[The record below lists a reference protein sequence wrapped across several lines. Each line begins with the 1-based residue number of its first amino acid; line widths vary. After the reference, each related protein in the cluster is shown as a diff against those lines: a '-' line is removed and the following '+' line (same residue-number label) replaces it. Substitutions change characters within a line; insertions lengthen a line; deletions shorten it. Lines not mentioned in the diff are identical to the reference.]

1 MLPMKLLRRKVQVPQ
16 MVRASHALHSRPPA
30 PQAYVCEDEPRRPF
44 ARTRQLLRRILP
56 RCGAIDAILDCSDRA
71 IHFCRQMG
79 LSWSSSARAL
89 ASATIASR
97 AASHRSALANS
108 WVDTAAP
115 FTAPPSQLTT
125 IRTWVIIGL
134 DGPAERKPG
143 APDAR
148 GFCLGPAVS
157 LRSAANACNR
167 AVPKE
172 PMARAGGLIHVKR
185 GTANTLTKL
194 SRKTHGRSDERL
206 LPRPAVHQP

>member
-1 MLPMKLLRRKVQVPQ
+1 MPTGRHRHPVATAVP
-16 MVRASHALHSRPPA
+16 RAEA
-30 PQAYVCEDEPRRPF
+30 F
-44 ARTRQLLRRILP
+44 
-56 RCGAIDAILDCSDRA
+56 
-71 IHFCRQMG
+71 HFCRQIG

-194 SRKTHGRSDERL
+194 SRLWFEPTAPRRTRCIFPRNSARQGTKCDARPQTVHPQHRRSMSPDTA
-206 LPRPAVHQP
+206 PARTSNVSSCDSPLH